1 MKPLRLLTLLILVII
16 SWGIHSQK
24 NIKIKLKINLIP
36 IENRYGNLKNCSI
49 KIYRNNV
56 ELQNFK
62 LKGNRVKKIITTRG
76 IYKFE
81 FSKDSYVS
89 KHFIIDA
96 IDIPKNKKRHKLKAE
111 ITLFHDSK
119 NDDVTFLKTEPISIA
134 YYDYIKKEIRWDFE
148 YYRGVVEKIIKAQ
161 IGN

>member
-1 MKPLRLLTLLILVII
+1 MKSFRLLTVLILVII
-16 SWGIHSQK
+16 SWGIHSQR
-24 NIKIKLKINLIP
+24 NIKIKLKINLVP

-49 KIYRNNV
+49 KIYKNSV
-56 ELQNFK
+56 QLQNYI
-62 LKGNRVKKIITTRG
+62 LNGNRVKKIINSRG

-81 FSKDSYVS
+81 FSKNSYVS
-89 KHFIIDA
+89 KHLIIDA
-96 IDIPKNKKRHKLKAE
+96 TDIPENKKRHRLKAE
-111 ITLFHDSK
+111 ITLFHNSK

-134 YYDYIKKEIRWDFE
+134 YYDYIKKEVRWDFE

>member
-1 MKPLRLLTLLILVII
+1 MKSLKLLTFILLVII

-36 IENRYGNLKNCSI
+36 IENRHGNLKNCSI
-49 KIYRNNV
+49 KIYRDNV

-62 LKGNRVKKIITTRG
+62 LKGNKVKRVIYNRG

-81 FSKDSYVS
+81 FSKENYVS

-96 IDIPKNKKRHKLKAE
+96 VDIPENKRKHKLKAE
-111 ITLFHDSK
+111 ITLFHNSK
-119 NDDVTFLKTEPISIA
+119 NDDVNFLKTEPISIA
-134 YYDYIKKEIRWDFE
+134 YYDYIKKEVRWDFE

-161 IGN
+161 IEN

>member
-1 MKPLRLLTLLILVII
+1 MKSFRLLTVLILVIV

-49 KIYRNNV
+49 KIYKNNV
-56 ELQNFK
+56 ELQNYK
-62 LKGNRVKKIITTRG
+62 LNGNKVKKIINSRG

-81 FSKDSYVS
+81 FSKNSYVS
-89 KHFIIDA
+89 KHLIIDA
-96 IDIPKNKKRHKLKAE
+96 TDIPENKKRHRLKAE

-134 YYDYIKKEIRWDFE
+134 YYDYIKKEVRWDFE

>member
-1 MKPLRLLTLLILVII
+1 MKSFRLLTVLILVII

-49 KIYRNNV
+49 KIYKNNV
-56 ELQNFK
+56 QLQNYI
-62 LKGNRVKKIITTRG
+62 LKGNKVKKIINSRG

-81 FSKDSYVS
+81 FSKNSYVS
-89 KHFIIDA
+89 KHLIIDA
-96 IDIPKNKKRHKLKAE
+96 TDIPENKKRHSLKAE
-111 ITLFHDSK
+111 ITLFHNSK

-134 YYDYIKKEIRWDFE
+134 YYDFIKKEVRWDFE
-148 YYRGVVEKIIKAQ
+148 YYRGIVEKIIKAQ

>member
-1 MKPLRLLTLLILVII
+1 MKPLRLLTLLILVIL

-62 LKGNRVKKIITTRG
+62 LKGNRLKKIIINRA

-81 FSKDSYVS
+81 FSKKNYVS
-89 KHFIIDA
+89 KAFYYRCSV
-96 IDIPKNKKRHKLKAE
+96 DIPESR
-111 ITLFHDSK
+111 
-119 NDDVTFLKTEPISIA
+119 
-134 YYDYIKKEIRWDFE
+134 KET
-148 YYRGVVEKIIKAQ
+148 
-161 IGN
+161 

>member
-1 MKPLRLLTLLILVII
+1 MKSLRLLTVLILVII

-76 IYKFE
+76 IYKFV
-81 FSKDSYVS
+81 FSKESYVS

-96 IDIPKNKKRHKLKAE
+96 IDIPENKNKHKLKAE

-119 NDDVTFLKTEPISIA
+119 NDNVTFLKTEPISIA
-134 YYDYIKKEIRWDFE
+134 YYDYIKKEVRWDFE
-148 YYRGVVEKIIKAQ
+148 YYRGMVEKIIKAQ